1 MGGVRKRKKTAIPLF
16 AVPSHLGG
24 GLGRGAYTMDKN
36 NKKIVLTLDAG
47 GTNFVFSAIC
57 DNEEIVEP
65 VRLKAVT
72 TDTEGC
78 LATLVQGFTT
88 VKEKLDVEPVAIS
101 FAFPGPADYEH
112 GVIGDLP
119 NFPSFRGGVPL
130 GPYLESVF
138 GIPVFVNNDG
148 NLFAYGEALAGALPR
163 VNKALEESGCK
174 RRYKNMIG
182 ITLGT
187 GFGCG
192 VVIDKVLL
200 TGDNGCGGDVWC
212 MRNGMYPFVIA
223 EESVSIRA
231 VRRVYAEMSHEP
243 VGDLTPKDIGDIA
256 NGTRPGNMK
265 AAQESFRQLG
275 QVTAAALVNVLNIVD
290 GIVVIGGGLSHN
302 AKWILPGM
310 MEEFARPAGTFTGNL
325 LPTLQSEVYN
335 FEDPQQRSAF
345 LEDKDIYVNVPHT
358 DQKVLYCAQRKVAV
372 CVSELGASKAIN
384 LGAYNFALNQ
394 LEK

>member
-1 MGGVRKRKKTAIPLF
+1 M
-16 AVPSHLGG
+16 SN
-24 GLGRGAYTMDKN
+24 D
-36 NKKIVLTLDAG
+36 KKIVLTLDAG

-57 DNEEIVEP
+57 NNEEIVEP

-88 VKEKLDVEPVAIS
+88 IKEKLDVEPVAIS
-101 FAFPGPADYEH
+101 FAFPGPADYER

-138 GIPVFVNNDG
+138 GIPVFVNND
-148 NLFAYGEALAGALPR
+148 LFAYGEALAGALPR
-163 VNKALEESGCK
+163 VNKALEEAGCK

-182 ITLGT
+182 VTLGT

-231 VRRVYAEMSHEP
+231 VRRVYAEMSHEEI
-243 VGDLTPKDIGDIA
+243 GDLTPKDIGEIA

-290 GIVVIGGGLSHN
+290 GIVVIGGGVSAN
-302 AKWILPGM
+302 SKWILPGM

-335 FEDPQQRSAF
+335 FEDPEQRKAF
-345 LEDKDIYVNVPHT
+345 LEDKDVFVNVPHT
-358 DQKVLYCAQRKVAV
+358 DKKVLYQAQRKVAIM
-372 CVSELGASKAIN
+372 VSELGASKAIN
-384 LGAYNFALNQ
+384 LGAYNFAINQ
-394 LEK
+394 IEK

>member
-1 MGGVRKRKKTAIPLF
+1 MKT
-16 AVPSHLGG
+16 
-24 GLGRGAYTMDKN
+24 DKPT
-36 NKKIVLTLDAG
+36 VLTLDAG

-57 DNEEIVEP
+57 DNEEVIEP

-88 VKEKLDVEPVAIS
+88 VKEQLGKDPVAIS
-101 FAFPGPADYEH
+101 FAFPGPADYAR

-119 NFPSFRGGVPL
+119 NFPSFRGGVAL

-138 GIPVFVNNDG
+138 GIPVYVNNDG

-174 RRYKNMIG
+174 RRYKNLIG
-182 ITLGT
+182 VTLGT

-243 VGDLTPKDIGDIA
+243 VGDLTPKDIGEIA
-256 NGTRPGNMK
+256 NGTRPGNAK

-275 QVTAAALVNVLNIVD
+275 QVTAATLVNVLNIVD

-302 AKWILPGM
+302 ARWILPGM
-310 MEEFARPAGTFTGNL
+310 MEEFARPVGTFTGSL

-335 FEDPQQRSAF
+335 FEDADERAAF
-345 LEDKDIYVNVPHT
+345 LKDKDVFIDVPHT
-358 DQKVLYCAQRKVAV
+358 DKKVLYCAQRKVAV
-372 CVSELGASKAIN
+372 TISELGASKAIN
-384 LGAYNFALNQ
+384 LGAYNYALQQ
-394 LEK
+394 LGR

>member
-1 MGGVRKRKKTAIPLF
+1 MSKDKKT
-16 AVPSHLGG
+16 
-24 GLGRGAYTMDKN
+24 
-36 NKKIVLTLDAG
+36 VLTLDAG

-88 VKEKLDVEPVAIS
+88 VKEQLEEEPVAIS

-130 GPYLESVF
+130 GPYLENVF
-138 GIPVFVNNDG
+138 GIPVFINNDG

-163 VNKALEESGCK
+163 VNKALEEAGGK
-174 RRYKNMIG
+174 RRYKNMVG
-182 ITLGT
+182 VTLGT

-192 VVIDKVLL
+192 VVIDQVLL
-200 TGDNGCGGDVWC
+200 TGDNGCGGDTWC
-212 MRNGMYPFVIA
+212 TRNGMYPFVIA

-231 VRRVYAEMSHEP
+231 VRRVYAEMSHE
-243 VGDLTPKDIGDIA
+243 DASQLTPKDICDIA
-256 NGTRPGNMK
+256 DGKRPGNVK
-265 AAQESFRQLG
+265 AAKESFRQLG

-290 GIVVIGGGLSHN
+290 GIVVIGGGVAGAAHHILS
-302 AKWILPGM
+302 GM
-310 MEEFARPAGTFTGNL
+310 MEEFARPVGTFSGHL
-325 LPTLQSEVYN
+325 MPTLQSEVYN
-335 FEDPQQRSAF
+335 FEDPEQRAAF
-345 LEDKDIYVNVPHT
+345 LEDKDTYVKVPHT
-358 DQKVLYCAQRKVAV
+358 DKEVLYCSQRKVAIM
-372 CVSELGASKAIN
+372 VSELGASKAIN
-384 LGAYNFALNQ
+384 LGAYNFAL
-394 LEK
+394 KKIGG

>member
-1 MGGVRKRKKTAIPLF
+1 MTKDKR
-16 AVPSHLGG
+16 
-24 GLGRGAYTMDKN
+24 
-36 NKKIVLTLDAG
+36 IVLTLDAG
-47 GTNFVFSAIC
+47 GTNFVFSAITG
-57 DNEEIVEP
+57 NEEIVEP
-65 VRLKAVT
+65 VHLKAVT

-88 VKEKLDVEPVAIS
+88 VKQKLDAEPVAIS
-101 FAFPGPADYEH
+101 FAFPGPADYER

-138 GIPVFVNNDG
+138 GIPVYVNNDG

-174 RRYKNMIG
+174 RRYKNLIG

-200 TGDNGCGGDVWC
+200 KGDNGCGGDVWC

-243 VGDLTPKDIGDIA
+243 VGDLTPKDIGEIA
-256 NGTRPGNMK
+256 NGTRPGNVK

-275 QVTAAALVNVLNIVD
+275 QVTAATLVNVLNIVD
-290 GIVVIGGGLSHN
+290 GIVVVGGGLSHN

-310 MEEFARPAGTFTGNL
+310 MEEFARPVGTFTGSL

-335 FEDPQQRSAF
+335 FEDPDERAAF
-345 LEDKDIYVNVPHT
+345 LEDKDVYLDVPHT
-358 DQKVLYCAQRKVAV
+358 DRQVLYCAQRKVAV
-372 CVSELGASKAIN
+372 TISELGASKAIN
-384 LGAYNFALNQ
+384 LGAYNYAIQQ

>member
-1 MGGVRKRKKTAIPLF
+1 MKT
-16 AVPSHLGG
+16 
-24 GLGRGAYTMDKN
+24 DKPT
-36 NKKIVLTLDAG
+36 VLTLDAG

-57 DNEEIVEP
+57 DNEEVIEP

-88 VKEKLDVEPVAIS
+88 VKEQLASEPVAIS
-101 FAFPGPADYEH
+101 FAFPGPADYAR

-119 NFPSFRGGVPL
+119 NFPSFRGGVAL

-138 GIPVFVNNDG
+138 GIPVYVNNDG

-174 RRYKNMIG
+174 RRYKNLIG
-182 ITLGT
+182 VTLGT

-256 NGTRPGNMK
+256 NGTRPGNAK

-275 QVTAAALVNVLNIVD
+275 QVTAATLVNVLNIVD

-302 AKWILPGM
+302 ARWILPGM
-310 MEEFARPAGTFTGNL
+310 MEEFARPVGTFTGSL

-335 FEDPQQRSAF
+335 FEDVDERAAF
-345 LEDKDIYVNVPHT
+345 LKDKDVFIDVPHT
-358 DQKVLYCAQRKVAV
+358 DKKVLYCAQRKVAV
-372 CVSELGASKAIN
+372 TISELGASKAIN
-384 LGAYNFALNQ
+384 LGAYNYALQQ
-394 LEK
+394 LGR

>member
-1 MGGVRKRKKTAIPLF
+1 MNK
-16 AVPSHLGG
+16 
-24 GLGRGAYTMDKN
+24 D
-36 NKKIVLTLDAG
+36 KKIVLTLDAG

-57 DNEEIVEP
+57 NNEEIVEP

-88 VKEKLDVEPVAIS
+88 VKEKLGTEPVAIS
-101 FAFPGPADYEH
+101 FAFPGPADYAR

-119 NFPSFRGGVPL
+119 NFPSFRGGVAL

-138 GIPVFVNNDG
+138 KIPVFVNNDG

-163 VNKALEESGCK
+163 VNKALEESGCL
-174 RRYKNMIG
+174 RRYKNLVG

-231 VRRVYAEMSHEP
+231 VRRVYAEMSHEEI
-243 VGDLTPKDIGDIA
+243 GDLTPKDIGDIA
-256 NGTRPGNMK
+256 NGARPGNMK

-290 GIVVIGGGLSHN
+290 GIVVT
-302 AKWILPGM
+302 KWILPGM

-335 FEDPQQRSAF
+335 FEDPEQRAAF
-345 LEDKDIYVNVPHT
+345 LEDKDVFVDVPHT
-358 DQKVLYCAQRKVAV
+358 DKKVLYQAQRKVAV
-372 CVSELGASKAIN
+372 LVSELGASKAIN

-394 LEK
+394 LEQ

>member
-1 MGGVRKRKKTAIPLF
+1 MTKDKR
-16 AVPSHLGG
+16 
-24 GLGRGAYTMDKN
+24 
-36 NKKIVLTLDAG
+36 IVLTLDAG
-47 GTNFVFSAIC
+47 GTNFVFSAIAG
-57 DNEEIVEP
+57 NEEIVEP
-65 VRLKAVT
+65 VHLKAVT

-88 VKEKLDVEPVAIS
+88 VKQKLDAEPVAIS
-101 FAFPGPADYEH
+101 FAFPGPADYER

-174 RRYKNMIG
+174 RRYKNLIG
-182 ITLGT
+182 VTLGT

-200 TGDNGCGGDVWC
+200 KGDNGCGGDVWC

-243 VGDLTPKDIGDIA
+243 VGDLTPKDIGEIA
-256 NGTRPGNMK
+256 NGTRPGNVT

-275 QVTAAALVNVLNIVD
+275 QVTAATLVNVLNIVD
-290 GIVVIGGGLSHN
+290 GIVVVGGGLSHN

-310 MEEFARPAGTFTGNL
+310 MEEFARPVGTFTGSL

-335 FEDPQQRSAF
+335 FEDPDERAAF
-345 LEDKDIYVNVPHT
+345 LEDKDVYLDVPHT
-358 DQKVLYCAQRKVAV
+358 DRQVLYCAQRKVAV
-372 CVSELGASKAIN
+372 TISELGASKAIN
-384 LGAYNFALNQ
+384 LGAYNYAIQQ

>member
-1 MGGVRKRKKTAIPLF
+1 MNT
-16 AVPSHLGG
+16 
-24 GLGRGAYTMDKN
+24 T

-57 DNEEIVEP
+57 NNEEIVEP

-78 LATLVQGFTT
+78 LATLVQGFTI
-88 VKEKLDVEPVAIS
+88 VKAKLDAEPVAIS
-101 FAFPGPADYEH
+101 FAFPGPAD
-112 GVIGDLP
+112 LP
-119 NFPSFRGGVPL
+119 NFPSFRGGVAL

-138 GIPVFVNNDG
+138 GIPVYVNNDG

-163 VNKALEESGCK
+163 VNKALEDAGCK
-174 RRYKNMIG
+174 RRYKNLIG

-200 TGDNGCGGDVWC
+200 KGDNDCGGDVWC

-231 VRRVYAEMSHEP
+231 VRRVYAEMSHEEI
-243 VGDLTPKDIGDIA
+243 GDLTPKDIGDIA
-256 NGTRPGNMK
+256 NGIRPGNMK

-275 QVTAAALVNVLNIVD
+275 QVSAATLVNVLNIVD
-290 GIVVIGGGLSHN
+290 GIVVIGGGLTGN
-302 AKWILPGM
+302 AKWILPGI
-310 MEEFARPAGTFTGNL
+310 MEEFARLAGTFSGNL

-335 FEDPQQRSAF
+335 FEDPEQRAAF
-345 LEDKDIYVNVPHT
+345 LEDKDVYVDVPHT
-358 DQKVLYCAQRKVAV
+358 DKKVLYQAQRKVAV
-372 CVSELGASKAIN
+372 LVSELGASKAIN
-384 LGAYNFALNQ
+384 LGAYNFAINQ
-394 LEK
+394 IEK

>member
-1 MGGVRKRKKTAIPLF
+1 M
-16 AVPSHLGG
+16 
-24 GLGRGAYTMDKN
+24 
-36 NKKIVLTLDAG
+36 
-47 GTNFVFSAIC
+47 
-57 DNEEIVEP
+57 
-65 VRLKAVT
+65 
-72 TDTEGC
+72 
-78 LATLVQGFTT
+78 
-88 VKEKLDVEPVAIS
+88 
-101 FAFPGPADYEH
+101 
-112 GVIGDLP
+112 IGDLP
-119 NFPSFRGGVPL
+119 NFPSFRGGVAL

-138 GIPVFVNNDG
+138 KIPVYVNNDG

-163 VNKALEESGCK
+163 VNKALEEAGCK
-174 RRYKNMIG
+174 RRYKNLVG

-187 GFGCG
+187 GFGGG

-200 TGDNGCGGDVWC
+200 TGDNSCGGDVWC

-231 VRRVYAEMSHEP
+231 VRRVYAEMSHEEI
-243 VGDLTPKDIGDIA
+243 GDLTPKDIGDIA

-302 AKWILPGM
+302 SKWILPGM
-310 MEEFARPAGTFTGNL
+310 MEEFNRPVGTFSGNL

-335 FEDPQQRSAF
+335 FEDPEQRAAF
-345 LEDKDIYVNVPHT
+345 LEDKDVYVDVPHT
-358 DQKVLYCAQRKVAV
+358 DKKVLYCAQRKVAV
-372 CVSELGASKAIN
+372 CISELGASKAIN

>member
-1 MGGVRKRKKTAIPLF
+1 MTKDKR
-16 AVPSHLGG
+16 
-24 GLGRGAYTMDKN
+24 
-36 NKKIVLTLDAG
+36 IVLTLDAG
-47 GTNFVFSAIC
+47 GTNFVFSAITG
-57 DNEEIVEP
+57 NEEIVEP
-65 VRLKAVT
+65 VHLKAVT

-88 VKEKLDVEPVAIS
+88 VKQKLDAEPVAIS
-101 FAFPGPADYEH
+101 FAFPGPADYER

-138 GIPVFVNNDG
+138 GIPVYVNNDG

-174 RRYKNMIG
+174 RRYKNLIG

-200 TGDNGCGGDVWC
+200 KGDNGCGGDVWC

-243 VGDLTPKDIGDIA
+243 MGDLTPKDIGEIA
-256 NGTRPGNMK
+256 NGTRPGNVK

-275 QVTAAALVNVLNIVD
+275 QVTAATLVNVLNIVD
-290 GIVVIGGGLSHN
+290 GIVVVGGGLSHN

-310 MEEFARPAGTFTGNL
+310 MEEFARPVGTFTGSL

-335 FEDPQQRSAF
+335 FEDPDERAAF
-345 LEDKDIYVNVPHT
+345 LEDKDVYLDVPHT
-358 DQKVLYCAQRKVAV
+358 DRQVLYCAQRKVAV
-372 CVSELGASKAIN
+372 TISELGASKAIN
-384 LGAYNFALNQ
+384 LGAYNYAIQQ

>member
-1 MGGVRKRKKTAIPLF
+1 MNK
-16 AVPSHLGG
+16 
-24 GLGRGAYTMDKN
+24 D
-36 NKKIVLTLDAG
+36 KKIVLTLDAG

-57 DNEEIVEP
+57 DNKEIVEP

-88 VKEKLDVEPVAIS
+88 VKEKLGIEPVAIS
-101 FAFPGPADYEH
+101 FAFPGPADYGH

-119 NFPSFRGGVPL
+119 NFPSFRGGVAL

-138 GIPVFVNNDG
+138 KVPVFVNNDG

-163 VNKALEESGCK
+163 VNKALEESGCQ
-174 RRYKNMIG
+174 RRYKNLIG
-182 ITLGT
+182 VTLGT

-212 MRNGMYPFVIA
+212 VRNGMYPFVIA

-231 VRRVYAEMSHEP
+231 IRRVYAEMSHEDI
-243 VGDLTPKDIGDIA
+243 GDLTPKDIGDIA
-256 NGTRPGNMK
+256 NGTRPGNAK

-290 GIVVIGGGLSHN
+290 GIVVIGGGLTGN
-302 AKWILPGM
+302 AGWILPGM
-310 MEEFARPAGTFTGNL
+310 MEEFNRPVGTFSGHL
-325 LPTLQSEVYN
+325 LSTLQSEVYN
-335 FEDPQQRSAF
+335 FEDPKQRKIF
-345 LEDKDIYVNVPHT
+345 LKDKDVYVDVPHT
-358 DQKVLYCAQRKVAV
+358 DKKVLYQAQRKVAV
-372 CVSELGASKAIN
+372 LVSELGASKAIN
-384 LGAYNFALNQ
+384 LGAYNFAINQ
-394 LEK
+394 IGK

>member
-1 MGGVRKRKKTAIPLF
+1 MSEEKKT
-16 AVPSHLGG
+16 
-24 GLGRGAYTMDKN
+24 
-36 NKKIVLTLDAG
+36 VLTLDAG

-57 DNEEIVEP
+57 DNKEIVEP
-65 VRLKAVT
+65 VRLNAVT

-78 LATLVQGFTT
+78 LATLIQGFSI
-88 VKEKLDVEPVAIS
+88 VKEKLDSNPVAIS
-101 FAFPGPADYEH
+101 FAFPGPADYER

-138 GIPVFVNNDG
+138 NIPVFVNNDG

-174 RRYKNMIG
+174 RCYKNLIG

-192 VVIDKVLL
+192 VVLDKVLL
-200 TGDNGCGGDVWC
+200 TGDNCCGGDVWC
-212 MRNGMYPFVIA
+212 MRNGLYPSMIA

-231 VRRVYAEMSHEP
+231 VRRVYSELAHEDI
-243 VGDLTPKDIGDIA
+243 GDLTPKDIGDIA

-275 QVTAAALVNVLNIVD
+275 QAAAATLVNVLNIID
-290 GIVVIGGGLSHN
+290 GIVVIGGGLSHS
-302 AKWILPGM
+302 AKWIMPGM
-310 MEEFARPAGTFTGNL
+310 MEEFTRPAGTFTGDL

-335 FEDPQQRSAF
+335 FEDPEQRAAF
-345 LEDKDIYVNVPHT
+345 LEDKDVYVDVPHT
-358 DQKVLYCAQRKVAV
+358 DKKVLYCAQRKVAIL
-372 CVSELGASKAIN
+372 VSELGASKAIN
-384 LGAYNFALNQ
+384 LGAYNFAINQ
-394 LEK
+394 LEKRI

>member
-1 MGGVRKRKKTAIPLF
+1 MTNDKR
-16 AVPSHLGG
+16 
-24 GLGRGAYTMDKN
+24 
-36 NKKIVLTLDAG
+36 IVLTLDAG

-57 DNEEIVEP
+57 NNEEIVEP
-65 VRLKAVT
+65 VHLKAVT

-88 VKEKLDVEPVAIS
+88 VKEKLDAEPIAIS
-101 FAFPGPADYEH
+101 FAFPGPADYER

-163 VNKALEESGCK
+163 VNKALKEAGCK
-174 RRYKNMIG
+174 RQYKNLVG

-192 VVIDKVLL
+192 VVINKVLL

-212 MRNGMYPFVIA
+212 MRNGLYPFVIA

-231 VRRVYAEMSHEP
+231 VRRVYAEMSHDDTS
-243 VGDLTPKDIGDIA
+243 DLTPKEICEIA
-256 NGTRPGNMK
+256 DGIRPGNMK
-265 AAQESFRQLG
+265 AAKESFRQLG
-275 QVTAAALVNVLNIVD
+275 QATAAALVNVLNIVD
-290 GIVVIGGGLSHN
+290 GIVVIGGGVAGAAHH
-302 AKWILPGM
+302 ILPGM
-310 MEEFARPAGTFTGNL
+310 MEEFERPVGTFSGNL
-325 LPTLQSEVYN
+325 MPTLQSEVYN
-335 FEDPQQRSAF
+335 FEDPEQRAAF
-345 LEDKDIYVNVPHT
+345 LEDKDVYLKVPHT
-358 DQKVLYCAQRKVAV
+358 DKQVLYCSQRKVAIT
-372 CVSELGASKAIN
+372 VSELGASKAIN
-384 LGAYNFALNQ
+384 LGAYNFAIHQ
-394 LEK
+394 LKD

>member
-1 MGGVRKRKKTAIPLF
+1 MKT
-16 AVPSHLGG
+16 
-24 GLGRGAYTMDKN
+24 DKPT
-36 NKKIVLTLDAG
+36 VLTLDAG

-57 DNEEIVEP
+57 DNEEVIEP

-88 VKEKLDVEPVAIS
+88 VKEQLGKDPVAIS
-101 FAFPGPADYEH
+101 FAFPGPADYAR

-119 NFPSFRGGVPL
+119 NFPSFRGGVAL

-138 GIPVFVNNDG
+138 GIPVYVNNDG

-174 RRYKNMIG
+174 RRYKNLIG
-182 ITLGT
+182 VTLGT

-243 VGDLTPKDIGDIA
+243 VGDLTPKDIGEIA
-256 NGTRPGNMK
+256 NGTRPGNAK

-275 QVTAAALVNVLNIVD
+275 QVTAATLVNVLNIVD

-302 AKWILPGM
+302 ARWILPGM
-310 MEEFARPAGTFTGNL
+310 MEEFTRPVGTFTGSL

-335 FEDPQQRSAF
+335 FEDADERAAF
-345 LEDKDIYVNVPHT
+345 LKDKDVFIDVPHT
-358 DQKVLYCAQRKVAV
+358 DKKVLYCAQRKVAV
-372 CVSELGASKAIN
+372 TISELGASKAIN
-384 LGAYNFALNQ
+384 LGAYNYALQQ
-394 LEK
+394 LGR